1 MVDQSLMSSLAIIQA
16 GTAENQGS
24 GKSRLAPPLCSARA
38 ARALGDGGLRF
49 HFQGHGLRR
58 GASEIITNSRL
69 VRTAQCMSL
78 TSAAGN

>member
-1 MVDQSLMSSLAIIQA
+1 MVGQSSMSSLAIIQA

-49 HFQGHGLRR
+49 QFQGYGLRR
-58 GASEIITNSRL
+58 SVLEISTNSRL
-69 VRTAQCMSL
+69 VRLAQCMSL